1 MFFSRKLKIQ
11 KEQKDMEV
19 RLRKLEGREIRYVSE
34 RDDETYVERVL
45 GKYGAINIVDDI
57 FAITCEDKVVFSHNI
72 KGLMGSDLMS
82 LDGIILSYFDERIN
96 KEVEVI
102 AYYKYYRKLEK

>member
-1 MFFSRKLKIQ
+1 MFFSKKLKIQ
-11 KEQKDMEV
+11 KEQKDMET

-34 RDDETYVERVL
+34 RDDITYVERVL
-45 GKYGAINIVDDI
+45 GKYGEINILEDI
-57 FAITCEDKVVFSHNI
+57 FSITCEDRVVFSHNI

-82 LDGIILSYFDERIN
+82 LDGIILSYFDESIN